1 MNRFAVAAVLVPLLT
16 PVLAPAAEPPADLK
30 PFQGKW
36 VLSSA
41 TLGGRDHLDDFKGL
55 TLTIDGDHYT
65 VVVGPNTDK
74 GTITLDA
81 SKSPKHITLAS
92 SEKLGPF
99 KGRTMP
105 GIYEMKDKK
114 LTVCLNSEKD
124 DRPEKFEAP
133 EKTPIM
139 LFVFEREKK

>member
-1 MNRFAVAAVLVPLLT
+1 MFYASLALALLT
-16 PVLAPAAEPPADLK
+16 PSADLPADLK
-30 PFQGKW
+30 PFQGQW
-36 VLSSA
+36 VLSAA
-41 TLGGRDHLDDFKGL
+41 TLGGRDHKEDFKGL
-55 TLTIDGDHYT
+55 TLTIDGDKYT

-81 SKSPKHITLAS
+81 TKSPKHITLAS
-92 SEKLGPF
+92 SEKAGPF

-105 GIYEMKDKK
+105 GIYDLKGDK

-133 EKTPIM
+133 EKTPLM
-139 LFVFEREKK
+139 LFVFERGKK

>member
-1 MNRFAVAAVLVPLLT
+1 MFSASIALLLLT
-16 PVLAPAAEPPADLK
+16 ADPAADLK

-41 TLGGRDHLDDFKGL
+41 TLAGRDHNDDFKGL
-55 TLTIDGDHYT
+55 ALTIDGDKYT
-65 VVVGPNTDK
+65 ATVTSLTDK
-74 GTITLDA
+74 GTITLDP

-92 SEKLGPF
+92 SEKNGPF

-105 GIYEMKDKK
+105 GIFEFKGDK

-124 DRPEKFEAP
+124 DRPAKFEAP
-133 EKTPIM
+133 DKTPLM
-139 LFVFEREKK
+139 LMTFEREKK

>member
-1 MNRFAVAAVLVPLLT
+1 MNALTLTALL
-16 PVLAPAAEPPADLK
+16 LAPAADPPADLK

-36 VLSSA
+36 VLASA
-41 TLGGRDHLDDFKGL
+41 TLGGRDHNDDFKGL
-55 TLTIDGDHYT
+55 ALSIDGDKYA
-65 VVVGPNTDK
+65 VSVGLNIDK
-74 GTITLDA
+74 GTITLDP

-92 SEKLGPF
+92 SEKAGPF

-105 GIYEMKDKK
+105 GIYELKDGK

-133 EKTPIM
+133 EKTPLM
-139 LFVFEREKK
+139 LMVFEREKK

>member
-1 MNRFAVAAVLVPLLT
+1 MFAATLSVATLVLS
-16 PVLAPAAEPPADLK
+16 PAAEPPADLK

-36 VLSSA
+36 VLAAA

-55 TLTIDGDHYT
+55 TLTVDGDKY
-65 VVVGPNTDK
+65 VVTVGPNTDK
-74 GTITLDA
+74 GTITLDVG
-81 SKSPKHITLAS
+81 KSPKHITLAS
-92 SEKLGPF
+92 SEKTGPF

-105 GIYEMKDKK
+105 GIYEFKDDK

-124 DRPEKFEAP
+124 DRPTKFEAP
-133 EKTPIM
+133 EKTPVM

>member
-1 MNRFAVAAVLVPLLT
+1 MITFPLALVL
-16 PVLAPAAEPPADLK
+16 LAPAADPAADLK

-36 VLSSA
+36 VLASA
-41 TLGGRDHLDDFKGL
+41 TLAGRDHNDDFKGMA
-55 TLTIDGDHYT
+55 LTIDGDKYT
-65 VVVGPNTDK
+65 ATVTSLTDK

-92 SEKLGPF
+92 SEKDGPF

-105 GIYEMKDKK
+105 GIFEFKDGK

-124 DRPEKFEAP
+124 DRPAEFEAP
-133 EKTPIM
+133 EKTPLM
-139 LFVFEREKK
+139 LMTFEREKK

>member
-1 MNRFAVAAVLVPLLT
+1 MTPLTLALVLLT
-16 PVLAPAAEPPADLK
+16 PAADPAADLK

-41 TLGGRDHLDDFKGL
+41 TLAGRDHNDDFKGMA
-55 TLTIDGDHYT
+55 LTIDGDKYT
-65 VVVGPNTDK
+65 ATVGSLTDK
-74 GTITLDA
+74 GTITLDTG
-81 SKSPKHITLAS
+81 KSPKHITLAS
-92 SEKLGPF
+92 SEKNGPF

-105 GIYEMKDKK
+105 GIYEFKDAK

-133 EKTPIM
+133 EKTPLM
-139 LFVFEREKK
+139 LMTFVREKK

>member
-1 MNRFAVAAVLVPLLT
+1 
-16 PVLAPAAEPPADLK
+16 VLAFPLALALLLAPVADPSADLK

-55 TLTIDGDHYT
+55 TLTIDGDKYT

-74 GTITLDA
+74 GRITLDA
-81 SKSPKHITLAS
+81 TKSPKHITLAS
-92 SEKLGPF
+92 SEKAGPF

-105 GIYEMKDKK
+105 GIYELKDDK

-124 DRPEKFEAP
+124 DRPAKFEAP
-133 EKTPIM
+133 EKTPLM

>member
-1 MNRFAVAAVLVPLLT
+1 MTACTLCLILSSLT
-16 PVLAPAAEPPADLK
+16 PAADPSADLK

-36 VLSSA
+36 VLSAA

-55 TLTIDGDHYT
+55 TLTVDGDKY
-65 VVVGPNTDK
+65 VVTVGPNTDK
-74 GTITLDA
+74 GAITLDA
-81 SKSPKHITLAS
+81 GKSPKHVTLAS
-92 SEKLGPF
+92 SEKTGPF

-105 GIYEMKDKK
+105 GIYEFKDDT
-114 LTVCLNSEKD
+114 LTICLNSEKD
-124 DRPEKFEAP
+124 DRPAKFAAP

>member
-1 MNRFAVAAVLVPLLT
+1 MNALTLTALLIAAD
-16 PVLAPAAEPPADLK
+16 PAADLK
-30 PFQGKW
+30 PFQGTW
-36 VLSSA
+36 VLSAA

-55 TLTIDGDHYT
+55 TLTVDGDKYT

-74 GTITLDA
+74 GAITLDA

-92 SEKLGPF
+92 SEKAGPF

-105 GIYEMKDKK
+105 GIYEFKGDT

-124 DRPEKFEAP
+124 DRPGKFEAP

>member
-1 MNRFAVAAVLVPLLT
+1 MTPACALTVLLATLT
-16 PVLAPAAEPPADLK
+16 PAADPPADVK

-36 VLSSA
+36 VLSAA

-55 TLTIDGDHYT
+55 TLTVDGDKYT

-81 SKSPKHITLAS
+81 TVSPKHITLAS
-92 SEKLGPF
+92 SEKNGPF

-105 GIYEMKDKK
+105 GIYEFKDDK

-124 DRPEKFEAP
+124 DRPTKFEAP
-133 EKTPIM
+133 EKTPVM
-139 LFVFEREKK
+139 LFVFERAK

>member
-1 MNRFAVAAVLVPLLT
+1 MNQTLAVTAFALLAA
-16 PVLAPAAEPPADLK
+16 LAPGAEPAADLN

-41 TLGGRDHLDDFKGL
+41 TLGGRDHKEDFKGL
-55 TLTIDGDHYT
+55 TLTVEGDKYT
-65 VVVGPNTDK
+65 VTVGTNTDK

-81 SKSPKHITLAS
+81 GKSPKHITLAS
-92 SEKLGPF
+92 SEKAGPF

-105 GIYEMKDKK
+105 GIYEFKDDK

-124 DRPEKFEAP
+124 DRPAKFEAP
-133 EKTPIM
+133 EKTPMM
-139 LFVFEREKK
+139 LFVFEHEKK

>member
-1 MNRFAVAAVLVPLLT
+1 MFTASLAALLLT
-16 PVLAPAAEPPADLK
+16 PAADPAADLK

-36 VLSSA
+36 VLSSV

-55 TLTIDGDHYT
+55 TLAIDGDKYT

-81 SKSPKHITLAS
+81 TKSPKQITLAS
-92 SEKLGPF
+92 SEKAGPF

-105 GIYEMKDKK
+105 GIYELKGDK

-124 DRPEKFEAP
+124 DRPAKFDAP
-133 EKTPIM
+133 EKTPMM
-139 LFVFEREKK
+139 LFVFGREKKK

>member
-1 MNRFAVAAVLVPLLT
+1 MMRGVAIGWLIVFTPLVFAT
-16 PVLAPAAEPPADLK
+16 DPPADLK

-41 TLGGRDHLDDFKGL
+41 TLGGRDHNDDFKGL
-55 TLTIDGDHYT
+55 ALSIEGDKYA
-65 VVVGPNTDK
+65 VSVGLNIDK
-74 GTITLDA
+74 GTITLDP

-92 SEKLGPF
+92 SEKAGPF

-105 GIYEMKDKK
+105 GIYELKDGK

-133 EKTPIM
+133 EKTPLM
-139 LFVFEREKK
+139 LFVFEQEKK